1 MVPPFAKAPLI
12 GRGIKVAVFTD
23 TLPEKPM
30 KKPTALLVLL
40 TILLATLLPFG
51 VAKAQSFKAAYTEGV
66 RLFDAG
72 DYEGAL
78 TRFELAI
85 RANPRSPHARSYMI
99 KSKTAVAQ
107 GLGSKKSLEADL
119 AKIII
124 PQINFEDAPI
134 GDVLEYL
141 AARAEELT
149 NGKLRPNII
158 YKGTPEQRQNT
169 LITLSVRN
177 VPMTEAI
184 RYVGQMSRT
193 HFKYEE
199 HAVVA
204 DPNWVTPP
212 NPELQAAEK
221 AEAATNQDVF
231 NQPAKSVFD

>member
-1 MVPPFAKAPLI
+1 
-12 GRGIKVAVFTD
+12 
-23 TLPEKPM
+23 M
-30 KKPTALLVLL
+30 KKPTSLIALLA
-40 TILLATLLPFG
+40 ILLATLLPFG
-51 VAKAQSFKAAYTEGV
+51 VAKAQSFKAAYDEGV
-66 RLFDAG
+66 RLYDAG

-78 TRFELAI
+78 TRFELAV

-107 GLGSKKSLEADL
+107 GLGSKKNIENDL

-124 PQINFEDAPI
+124 PQLNFKDAPI

-141 AARAEELT
+141 VARAEEIT
-149 NGKLRPNII
+149 EGKLRPNII

-177 VPMTEAI
+177 VPMTEAL

-204 DPNWVTPP
+204 DPNWVSPP
-212 NPELQAAEK
+212 NPKLQAAEK
-221 AEAATNQDVF
+221 AAAAGDQDVF
-231 NQPAKSVFD
+231 GKPVKSVFD